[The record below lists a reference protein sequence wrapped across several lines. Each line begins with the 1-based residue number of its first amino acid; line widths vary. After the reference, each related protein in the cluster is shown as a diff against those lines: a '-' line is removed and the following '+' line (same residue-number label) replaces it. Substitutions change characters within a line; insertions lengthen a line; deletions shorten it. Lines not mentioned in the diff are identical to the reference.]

1 MKISYYRSGHTKIE
15 FQEEELIA
23 SIDEITYPSL
33 SLKGPFFIPPRS
45 LVVVDVKS
53 GVTSDNIGQLFEVV
67 PDTEL
72 QLEFP
77 ELQVLPMLHRVDSLT
92 EDIIPC
98 ILVNLGDQDVWLKKE
113 QMVAQL
119 TNSQIDVS
127 ELSTDTTYEMT
138 EWDEGYQTGEEDSTP
153 SPMTPKQTSFITS
166 PTDVE
171 GHRKAKLKD
180 VQVSD
185 EDQAQFQ
192 SLCEEFQDVFSS
204 NSQDIGGT
212 PLIKMDIDTGI
223 SPPTCQ
229 RPYTLPLNHA
239 KWVKKELHILE
250 SAGVIVR
257 NVSPWASPIVVVPK

>member
-15 FQEEELIA
+15 LQEEELIA
-23 SIDEITYPSL
+23 SIDEIIYPSL
-33 SLKGPFFIPPRS
+33 SLKGSFFIPPRS
-45 LVVVDVKS
+45 LVVVDIKS

-67 PDTEL
+67 PDAEL

-77 ELQVLPMLHRVDSLT
+77 ELQVLPMLHGVDSLM

-98 ILVNLGDQDVWLKKE
+98 VLVNLGDQDIWLKKG

-119 TNSQIDVS
+119 ANSQINFS
-127 ELSTDTTYEMT
+127 ELSMDTAYEMT

-153 SPMTPKQTSFITS
+153 SPMTPEQTSSITS
-166 PTDVE
+166 PVDVE
-171 GHRKAKLKD
+171 GPRKTKLKD

-185 EDQAQFQ
+185 EDQAQFR

-204 NSQDIGGT
+204 DSRNIGKT
-212 PLIKMDIDTGI
+212 PLIKMDIDTSN
-223 SPPTCQ
+223 SPPICQ
-229 RPYTLPLNHA
+229 RPYTLLLKHA

-250 SAGVIVR
+250 NVGVIVR
-257 NVSPWASPIVVVPK
+257 SMSPWGSPIVVVPK